1 MLKEY
6 LNQNITRKTI
16 SSVNSYN
23 EKTYTTTTT
32 TIKGRFIYKREKLRT
47 AENEEI
53 TTDAIIYTETA
64 IVEGDVITHDS
75 KDWVIRFVYPH
86 VFLDGSTMGYKGVL

>member
-6 LNQNITRKTI
+6 LNQSITKKTI
-16 SSVNSYN
+16 SAVNAYN
-23 EKTYTTTTT
+23 EKTYTSS

-53 TTDAIIYTETA
+53 TSNAIIYTTTA
-64 IVEGDVITHDS
+64 IKEGDVITHDS

-86 VFLDGSTMGYKGVL
+86 IFLDGSTMGYKGVL

>member
-6 LNQNITRKTI
+6 LNQSITKKTI
-16 SSVNSYN
+16 SSVNTYN
-23 EKTYTTTTT
+23 EKTYTSTTV
-32 TIKGRFIYKREKLRT
+32 KGRFIYKREKLRT

-53 TTDAIIYTETA
+53 TSNAIIYTETL
-64 IVEGDVITHDS
+64 ITENDVIVHDG

-86 VFLDGSTMGYKGVL
+86 ISLDGSTIGYKGVL

>member
-16 SSVNSYN
+16 SSVNANN
-23 EKTYTTTTT
+23 EKTYASG
-32 TIKGRFIYKREKLRT
+32 TIKGRFIYKRERIRT

-53 TTDAIIYTETA
+53 TSNAIIYTETS
-64 IVEGDVITHDS
+64 ISEGDVITFGS

-86 VFLDGSTMGYKGVL
+86 IFLDGSTMGYKGVL

>member
-6 LNQNITRKTI
+6 LNQSITRKTI
-16 SSVNSYN
+16 ASTNAYN
-23 EKTYTTTTT
+23 EKTYTSS

-47 AENEEI
+47 AENEEV
-53 TTDAIIYTETA
+53 TSDAIVYTTTA
-64 IVEGDVITHDS
+64 IVEGDVITHNS

-86 VFLDGSTMGYKGVL
+86 VMLDGSTMGYKGVL